1 MKKRREPDPDEQD
14 YIADTLHRTE
24 EELHA
29 EAEKTSDPAAQ
40 HRRAEQVSANAE
52 RFRERARELRRPA
65 TDEDQ

>member
-29 EAEKTSDPAAQ
+29 GAEEAPDPAAQ

-52 RFRERARELRRPA
+52 KYREQARKLRRPA